1 VGVQPP
7 PAPPGS
13 EAEGRA
19 AQVVTNYL

>member
-1 VGVQPP
+1 VQP